1 VRPLL
6 TFAVV
11 ASVGIAGRLAIRRVG
26 RRSGVSDAD
35 LVRSLPGDDLVP
47 SARLVT
53 DHAAVLDAPREAV
66 WPWIEQ
72 LGKGRGNWY
81 IPSWLERMLPCSARG
96 AGRIEPRYL
105 GLSAGDVVP
114 DYGPG
119 GGTFKVALVDPPA
132 ALVYYSVRE
141 PALGWRWPEPQ
152 VPLTDK
158 ALVLSWAL
166 VLEGVGKGHT
176 RLYIRLRA
184 DRPARRCISPAFRL
198 LGGFVDW
205 VTISL
210 LFVGLQERLRGKVAA
225 ARPEATVG
233 SAA

>member
-1 VRPLL
+1 MRLLL
-6 TFAVV
+6 TSAVA
-11 ASVGIAGRLAIRRVG
+11 ASVGIAGGLAIRRVG
-26 RRSGVSDAD
+26 RRSGVSDAE
-35 LVRSLPGDDLVP
+35 LARTLPGDDLVP

-53 DHAAVLDAPREAV
+53 DHATVLDASRESV

-81 IPSWLERMLPCSARG
+81 LPSRLERLLPRAARG
-96 AGRIEPRYL
+96 AGRIEPHFL
-105 GLSAGDVVP
+105 GLAEGDVVP

-119 GGTFKVALVDPPA
+119 VGTFKVALVDPPV

-141 PALGWRWPEPQ
+141 PELGWGWPEPG

-166 VLEGVGKGHT
+166 VLENVDRGHA
-176 RLYIRLRA
+176 RLHIRLRA
-184 DRPARRCISPAFRL
+184 DRPARRRMSPALAL

-205 VTISL
+205 VTIAL
-210 LFVGLQERLRGKVAA
+210 LFVGLQERLRAEVAA
-225 ARPEATVG
+225 AHPKGTVG